1 MNVIPRLALLPC
13 SAFYLYL
20 SMVSD
25 QSLALF
31 AAGGFMTALII
42 LVLRGINEEISPVEA
57 GSLWLIALSAFLS
70 AVPTLASI
78 HSPGLCTDQVATYEI
93 AMLFSIYGG
102 IILGAHQ
109 LSKHFLPADMKAMSK
124 PRARRFMSVPGHSMW
139 ILTLPFLATGY
150 LMFSMGT
157 CAADNPYLLSFPL
170 MSLFPIGLVA
180 FLVGGITRNQKAIV
194 KSKMEFA

>member
-31 AAGGFMTALII
+31 AAGGFMVALII
-42 LVLRGINEEISPVEA
+42 LVLRGINEDISPVEA
-57 GSLWLIALSAFLS
+57 GTLWLIALSAALS

-78 HSPGLCTDQVATYEI
+78 HSPGLCTDQVKTYEF
-93 AMLFSIYGG
+93 AMMMAIYGG
-102 IILGAHQ
+102 TITGAHH
-109 LSKHFLPADMKAMSK
+109 LSKRYLPVDLKTMSK
-124 PRARRFMSVPGHSMW
+124 PRARRFMSVPGQTMW
-139 ILTLPFLATGY
+139 LLTLPFFATGY
-150 LMFSMGT
+150 LLFTKGV
-157 CAADNPYLLSFPL
+157 CAPENPFLMSFPM

-180 FLVGGITRNQKAIV
+180 FLVGGIIRNKKAIV
-194 KSKMEFA
+194 KSNMEIA